1 MKKTNRKQRFVWILA
16 LVPMLLTFGCG
27 TKDAEQTTEATGGET
42 VRPMTELGTE
52 PAIGYVQ
59 IGDDQIT
66 VNGQLYT
73 AAAPWGARTNT
84 VVGIVS
90 AADEADRLGMAAYAM
105 DVPGYVKVV
114 NGDQSWAYRYVGA
127 VGGGTMA
134 DWIAAYG
141 VTTET
146 VTRVDLQDKA
156 RDSEVNDGQIVTF
169 TPHRATVTD
178 AAKIATLLDAM
189 SALPR
194 DAAGYES
201 AVAATEKPYE
211 GHIRVTL
218 LQSNPDGS
226 VREWGSFVWYPKLGY
241 VNDGYKTDAAF
252 GELLE
257 SLLG

>member
-1 MKKTNRKQRFVWILA
+1 MKNRSWKQRFVWILA

-27 TKDAEQTTEATGGET
+27 TKDAEQTTEATGET
-42 VRPMTELGTE
+42 GRPMTELGTE

-114 NGDQSWAYRYVGA
+114 NGEQSWAYRYVGA
-127 VGGGTMA
+127 VSGGTMA

-178 AAKIATLLDAM
+178 AVKIATLLDAM
-189 SALPR
+189 STLPR

-257 SLLG
+257 SLIG

>member
-1 MKKTNRKQRFVWILA
+1 MKKNNLFCLLLA
-16 LVPMLLTFGCG
+16 LLLVLSLAACG
-27 TKDAEQTTEATGGET
+27 EDDTMIQGET
-42 VRPMTELGTE
+42 QPDTIAMTELGTE
-52 PAIGYVQ
+52 PAIAVVQ

-66 VNGQLYT
+66 VNGQMYT
-73 AAAPWGARTNT
+73 AAFPWGGVSDTA
-84 VVGIVS
+84 VGIVS
-90 AADEADRLGMAAYAM
+90 TADEADRLGMTAYAT
-105 DVPGYVKVV
+105 DIPGYVQVV
-114 NGDQSWAYRYVGA
+114 NGDQSWTYRYVGA
-127 VGGGTMA
+127 VGVGTMA

-156 RDSEVNDGQIVTF
+156 RDSEVSDGQIVTF

-189 SALPR
+189 STLQR
-194 DAAGYES
+194 DAAGYE
-201 AVAATEKPYE
+201 AALAATEEPYE
-211 GHIRVTL
+211 GYIRVTL
-218 LQSNPDGS
+218 LQSNPNGS

>member
-1 MKKTNRKQRFVWILA
+1 
-16 LVPMLLTFGCG
+16 
-27 TKDAEQTTEATGGET
+27 
-42 VRPMTELGTE
+42 
-52 PAIGYVQ
+52 
-59 IGDDQIT
+59 
-66 VNGQLYT
+66 
-73 AAAPWGARTNT
+73 
-84 VVGIVS
+84 
-90 AADEADRLGMAAYAM
+90 
-105 DVPGYVKVV
+105 
-114 NGDQSWAYRYVGA
+114 
-127 VGGGTMA
+127 MA

-178 AAKIATLLDAM
+178 AAKIAALLDAM

-194 DAAGYES
+194 DAAGYE
-201 AVAATEKPYE
+201 AALAATDKPYD
-211 GHIRVTL
+211 GYIRVTL

-252 GELLE
+252 GALLE

>member
-1 MKKTNRKQRFVWILA
+1 MKNRSWKQRFIWILV

-27 TKDAEQTTEATGGET
+27 TKDAEQTTAATGET
-42 VRPMTELGTE
+42 GRVMTELGTE

-66 VNGQLYT
+66 VNGQVYT
-73 AAAPWGARTNT
+73 AAFPWGGVSDT

-90 AADEADRLGMAAYAM
+90 AADEVDRLGMAAYATE
-105 DVPGYVKVV
+105 VPGYVQVV
-114 NGDQSWAYRYVGA
+114 NGEQSWTYRYVGA
-127 VGGGTMA
+127 VGVGTMA

-194 DAAGYES
+194 DAAGYE
-201 AVAATEKPYE
+201 AALAATEEPYE
-211 GHIRVTL
+211 GYIRVTL
-218 LQSNPDGS
+218 LQSNPNGS
-226 VREWGSFVWYPKLGY
+226 VREWGNFVWYPKLGY

>member
-1 MKKTNRKQRFVWILA
+1 MKNRGWKQRFVWILV

-27 TKDAEQTTEATGGET
+27 TKDAEQTTEATGET
-42 VRPMTELGTE
+42 GRAMTELGTE

-90 AADEADRLGMAAYAM
+90 AADEVDRLGVAAYAT
-105 DVPGYVKVV
+105 DIPGYVRVD
-114 NGDQSWAYRYVGA
+114 NGDQSWTYRYVGA

-189 SALPR
+189 SMLPR
-194 DAAGYES
+194 DAAGYE
-201 AVAATEKPYE
+201 AALAATEKPYE

-252 GELLE
+252 GELLK

>member
-1 MKKTNRKQRFVWILA
+1 MKNRSWKQRFVWILV

-27 TKDAEQTTEATGGET
+27 TKDAEQTTEATGET
-42 VRPMTELGTE
+42 GRAMTELGTE

-90 AADEADRLGMAAYAM
+90 AADEADRLGVAAYAT
-105 DVPGYVKVV
+105 DIPGYVRVD
-114 NGDQSWAYRYVGA
+114 NGDQSWTYRYVGA
-127 VGGGTMA
+127 VGVGTMA

-146 VTRVDLQDKA
+146 VTRVDLRDQA

-189 SALPR
+189 SMLPR
-194 DAAGYES
+194 DAAGYE
-201 AVAATEKPYE
+201 AALAATEKPYE